1 MSVVSDILSECVARL
16 ELGHVN
22 QRGLSAESVASTG
35 TTVWSVR
42 IPAQASGVNM
52 NHPSTSRVAFRAL
65 VLALVGTMV
74 ALAAPAAH
82 ADLDRAVG
90 SFGTYKPAKFSGSAP

>member
-1 MSVVSDILSECVARL
+1 
-16 ELGHVN
+16 
-22 QRGLSAESVASTG
+22 
-35 TTVWSVR
+35 
-42 IPAQASGVNM
+42 M

-82 ADLDRAVG
+82 AAPDRAVG